1 MLTKNLLHFSAFRDN
16 YSRKR
21 EAAREYLR
29 STLGAMRRSLIAL
42 SESNLV
48 QGFLFAGLLCL
59 MPIQQ
64 LHSFSAVADPDIW
77 WHVRVGQWILE
88 HLSFPHQG
96 IFSSTG
102 ANHMWAAYSWG
113 FEVIVALLNM
123 LLGLKGIEVFV
134 IIFQLTLVLVLFLAM
149 RILSG
154 GFWWAWLL
162 SAVAVWA
169 MDLNRVDV
177 ARPVA
182 FSIFFFTIEIALI
195 LWAQET
201 GNARYLYWLP
211 VLFLVW
217 ANFHIQFVYGLLL
230 PGLFAAV
237 TTIEHWVAQRRTAG
251 EADAGN
257 GWPFRPLTLWA
268 IFGACFAATLV
279 NPYTVGL
286 YGVIFH
292 YMRNTFAYTVILEFQ
307 SLNFREIPH
316 YVQLLLVAGA
326 FFALGRGKIDA
337 YKLALLT
344 IASMVS
350 FRSVRDSWFVC
361 ITAAVVI
368 ASSVRR
374 SEPHAVGSALGINAL
389 QLGRI
394 LAGAVV
400 AIWLSAVDTR
410 FGNRAL
416 FQMVHESYPVE
427 AIAFIQEHHLPGPI
441 YNNFNWG
448 GFLIGNLPDYPVAI
462 DGRTDLYGEE
472 SLRQA
477 YSTLMAL
484 RWSEDQSLNRAN
496 LVLLPA
502 TVPLS
507 RVLERSPQFRL
518 VYADRLA
525 MVFVRNP

>member
-1 MLTKNLLHFSAFRDN
+1 
-16 YSRKR
+16 
-21 EAAREYLR
+21 
-29 STLGAMRRSLIAL
+29 
-42 SESNLV
+42 
-48 QGFLFAGLLCL
+48 

-64 LHSFSAVADPDIW
+64 LRSFTAVADPDIW
-77 WHVRVGQWILE
+77 WHMRVGRWILE
-88 HLSFPHQG
+88 HHSFPHNG
-96 IFSSTG
+96 LFSSTG
-102 ANHMWAAYSWG
+102 ATHTWAAYSWG

-123 LLGLKGIEVFV
+123 LLGLKGIAIFV
-134 IIFQLTLVLVLFLAM
+134 ILFQVTLVLVFFLAM

-177 ARPVA
+177 GRPVA
-182 FSIFFFTIEIALI
+182 FSILFFTIEIALI

-201 GNARYLYWLP
+201 GRVSYLYWLP
-211 VLFLVW
+211 MLFLVW
-217 ANFHIQFVYGLLL
+217 ANFHIQFVYGLVL
-230 PGLFAAV
+230 PALFAAV
-237 TTIEHWVAQRRTAG
+237 ATVERWVALRRTPG
-251 EADAGN
+251 KADAGD

-268 IFGACFAATLV
+268 VFGACLAATLV

-286 YGVIFH
+286 YRVVFG
-292 YMRNTFAYTVILEFQ
+292 YTRSTFAYTVILEFQ

-316 YVQLLLVAGA
+316 YIQLLLVAGA
-326 FFALGRGKIDA
+326 FFALGRRKIDA

-344 IASMVS
+344 IASMVG

-361 ITAAVVI
+361 ITAAAII
-368 ASSVRR
+368 ASSVRK
-374 SEPHAVGSALGINAL
+374 SEAQEAHEARTVASALGINAL

-394 LAGAVV
+394 LAGAAVV
-400 AIWLSAVDTR
+400 IWLSALDNH
-410 FGNRAL
+410 FGERAL
-416 FQMVHESYPVE
+416 FQTVHEAYPVE
-427 AIAFIQEHHLPGPI
+427 AVAFIQEHHFSGPL

-448 GFLIGNLPDYPVAI
+448 GFLIGNLPDYPVAM
-462 DGRTDLYGEE
+462 DGRTDLYGED

-477 YSTLMAL
+477 YNTLMAL
-484 RWSEDQSLNRAN
+484 RWSEDQALNRAN
-496 LVLLPA
+496 LVLLPS

-518 VYADRLA
+518 VYSDRIA

>member
-1 MLTKNLLHFSAFRDN
+1 MPPF
-16 YSRKR
+16 
-21 EAAREYLR
+21 
-29 STLGAMRRSLIAL
+29 TLGAMRRSLITL

-48 QGFLFAGLLCL
+48 QGFLFAGLLCV

-64 LHSFSAVADPDIW
+64 LRSFTAVADPDIW
-77 WHVRVGQWILE
+77 WHMRVGRWILE
-88 HLSFPHQG
+88 HHSFPHQG
-96 IFSSTG
+96 LFSSTG
-102 ANHMWAAYSWG
+102 ATHPWAAYSWG

-123 LLGLKGIEVFV
+123 LSGLKGIEIFV
-134 IIFQLTLVLVLFLAM
+134 ILFQVVLVLVFFLAM

-182 FSIFFFTIEIALI
+182 FSILFFTIEIALI

-201 GNARYLYWLP
+201 GGVRYLYWLP
-211 VLFLVW
+211 MLFLVW

-230 PGLFAAV
+230 PALFAAV
-237 TTIEHWVAQRRTAG
+237 ATFERWVAQRWTPG
-251 EADAGN
+251 KADEGA
-257 GWPFRPLTLWA
+257 GWPFTPLTLWA
-268 IFGACFAATLV
+268 ILGACLAATLV
-279 NPYTVGL
+279 NPYTIGL
-286 YGVIFH
+286 YGVIFG
-292 YMRNTFAYTVILEFQ
+292 YTRSTFAYTVILEFQ
-307 SLNFREIPH
+307 ALNFREIPH
-316 YVQLLLVAGA
+316 YIQLLLVAGA
-326 FFALGRGKIDA
+326 FFALGRRKIDA

-361 ITAAVVI
+361 ITAAAII
-368 ASSVRR
+368 ASSVRK
-374 SEPHAVGSALGINAL
+374 SEAHEANAVASVLGINAL

-394 LAGAVV
+394 LAGALVM
-400 AIWLSAVDTR
+400 ISLSAWDNH
-410 FGNRAL
+410 FGDRAL
-416 FQMVHESYPVE
+416 FQTVHEAYPVE
-427 AIAFIQEHHLPGPI
+427 AVAFIQEHHLSGPL

-462 DGRTDLYGEE
+462 DGRTDLYGED

-477 YSTLMAL
+477 YGTLMAL
-484 RWSEDQSLNRAN
+484 RWSEDPALNRAN
-496 LVLLPA
+496 LVLLPT

-525 MVFVRNP
+525 MVFVRTPEQHS